1 MSRRMTSAEAR
12 SWMAGWKALEERER
26 DELRKESHQEK
37 FKALAFLMA
46 SADVFD
52 LSQLDAEDA
61 VARARWARLQSLLL
75 DR

>member
-1 MSRRMTSAEAR
+1 MTSAEAR

>member
-1 MSRRMTSAEAR
+1 MTSSDAR
-12 SWMAGWKALEERER
+12 SWMAGWKALEQRER

-46 SADVFD
+46 SADLFD
-52 LSQLDAEDA
+52 LSQLEAEDA

>member
-1 MSRRMTSAEAR
+1 MTSTDAQA
-12 SWMAGWKALEERER
+12 WMAGWRALEERER

-46 SADVFD
+46 SADLFD
-52 LSQLDAEDA
+52 VSQLASEDA
-61 VARARWARLQSLLL
+61 VARARRARLQSLML